1 MMYDICCV
9 GHITRDRVI
18 TPRADNYMSGGTAF
32 YFSYAIANLDVSYCL
47 VTTVADGEIKAIEE
61 LRNKGV
67 TIETQDTF
75 RTLYFENIYP
85 EDQNHRTQRVLQEAD
100 PFTWDILK
108 DIEAEIF
115 HLGPLLAG
123 DIPLE
128 LIEKLSE
135 RSAISLDVQGYL
147 RRVENYNVYPVE
159 WQQKKE
165 ALQYVNILKAN
176 DTEVDVLTGL
186 ADMKEGAQVLAKW
199 GVKEVVITLGS
210 QGSLIYADKTFYE
223 IPVYSPA
230 EIVDATGCGDTYMAG
245 YLYKRSQ
252 GCSVEEA
259 GNFASAMAGLKIAS
273 SGPFKGTEADVIKF
287 MNR

>member
-1 MMYDICCV
+1 MMYDICCI

-18 TPRADNYMSGGTAF
+18 TPMTDNYLSGGTAF
-32 YFSYAIANLDVSYCL
+32 YFSNAMANLDVDYCL
-47 VTTVADGEIKAIEE
+47 VTAVADGEIKVIDE
-61 LRNKGV
+61 LRDKGINV
-67 TIETQDTF
+67 ETQDTF
-75 RTLYFENIYP
+75 RSLYFENIYQ

-100 PFTWDILK
+100 PFTWEVLK
-108 DIEAEIF
+108 NIQAEIF
-115 HLGPLLAG
+115 HLGPLLAS

-135 RSAISLDVQGYL
+135 FAVISLDVQGYL
-147 RRVENYNVYPVE
+147 RRVENYKVYPVE

-176 DTEVDVLTGL
+176 DTEVEILTGL
-186 ADMKEGAQVLAKW
+186 TDMQEGAKVLARW
-199 GVKEVVITLGS
+199 GVQEVVITLGS
-210 QGSLIYADKTFYE
+210 KGSLIYADGRFYK
-223 IPVYSPA
+223 IPVYTPA

-245 YLYKRSQ
+245 YLYKRSK
-252 GCSVEEA
+252 GCTVEES

-287 MNR
+287 MKG